1 VQPLCELPQC
11 WMMSGNKSRGP
22 ISWKNTHETATSQ
35 SCLTGQRYKGERN
48 YENITTKEREIM
60 RILVYYSKKKE
71 RNYDNIT
78 TKEREIYENIT
89 AKER

>member
-1 VQPLCELPQC
+1 
-11 WMMSGNKSRGP
+11 
-22 ISWKNTHETATSQ
+22 
-35 SCLTGQRYKGERN
+35 
-48 YENITTKEREIM
+48 M